1 MVRRVFRHLVY
12 FLPGCQHSCSI
23 CCILQ
28 HFAAVLWSMGPWGYP
43 CSAVYLISAC
53 VVLPCAHIVFTAL
66 QPGIVIL
73 EDSGSWHFPPL
84 PPSLT
89 LNAGFSC
96 VRFISIYL
104 FYLFSCMFSSTEL
117 SGSSVMG
124 AHRGLGMGSAWLDCS
139 LGRPLRCSSALGCD
153 FGWSTW
159 ALRALSL
166 HLRQG

>member
-1 MVRRVFRHLVY
+1 
-12 FLPGCQHSCSI
+12 
-23 CCILQ
+23 
-28 HFAAVLWSMGPWGYP
+28 
-43 CSAVYLISAC
+43 
-53 VVLPCAHIVFTAL
+53 
-66 QPGIVIL
+66 
-73 EDSGSWHFPPL
+73 
-84 PPSLT
+84 
-89 LNAGFSC
+89 
-96 VRFISIYL
+96 
-104 FYLFSCMFSSTEL
+104 MFSPTEL